1 LFLIKKSIYFAAF
14 KKSYYRVLSVMISR
28 RILRIK
34 ILQMLYAYFQN
45 EDGDINKAEK
55 SLLFSIQKSFDLYHY
70 LLLLIVD
77 IADYAS
83 ARIDIALQKHIPSYE
98 DLNPNTKFIENKV
111 ISLIRENKQLKDY
124 LVRTPLTW
132 SLSRDLIKKLHNR
145 IRMAGFI
152 KEYMEHPVRSFDED
166 KKVIIEIYNKEIVA
180 FEGLYQVLEEQSI
193 FWNDEVEFIIS
204 MISKT
209 IKGFSEDN
217 KEKNKLF
224 PLFKNDEDRDFA
236 INLFRK
242 SIVHQNEYRSLVES
256 FAKNWDIERIAF
268 MDFLIIEMAIAEA
281 VEFSFIPTKVTI
293 NEYLE
298 IAKSYS
304 TEKSRIFINGLL
316 DKIFKQLKQEDKIR
330 KTGRGLIG
338 EIEPTSEN

>member
-1 LFLIKKSIYFAAF
+1 
-14 KKSYYRVLSVMISR
+14 MISR

-34 ILQMLYAYFQN
+34 ILQLLYAYFQN

-70 LLLLIVD
+70 LLVLIVD
-77 IADYAS
+77 VAHYAS
-83 ARIDIALQKHIPSYE
+83 SRIDIALQKKIPSFE

-111 ISLIRENKQLKDY
+111 ISLIGENKQLKDY
-124 LVRTPLTW
+124 LVRTPLSW
-132 SLSRDLIKKLHNR
+132 SRSPELIKKLHNR
-145 IRMAGFI
+145 LRMAGFI
-152 KEYMEHPVRSFDED
+152 KEYMENPVRSFDED

-180 FEGLYQVLEEQSI
+180 FESLYQVLEEQSI

-204 MISKT
+204 MIAKT
-209 IKGFSEDN
+209 IKGFNEES

-224 PLFKNDEDRDFA
+224 PLFKNEEDRDFA

-242 SIVHQNEYRSLVES
+242 SIVHQKEYRVIVES
-256 FAKNWDIERIAF
+256 FAKNWDIERIAL
-268 MDFLIIEMAIAEA
+268 MDFLILEMAITEA

-316 DKIFKQLKQEDKIR
+316 DKIFKHLKQTEKIK

-338 EIEPTSEN
+338 EMESVPEN

>member
-1 LFLIKKSIYFAAF
+1 
-14 KKSYYRVLSVMISR
+14 MISR

-55 SLLFSIQKSFDLYHY
+55 SLLFSIQKTFDLYHY
-70 LLLLIVD
+70 LLLLVVD

-83 ARIDIALQKHIPSYE
+83 ARIELALQRRIPSYE
-98 DLNPNTKFIENKV
+98 DLNPNTKFIENK
-111 ISLIRENKQLKDY
+111 IIDLIRENKQLKDY
-124 LVRTPLTW
+124 LAKTPMTW
-132 SLSRDLIKKLHNR
+132 SNSPELIKKLHNR
-145 IRMAGFI
+145 IRMEGFF
-152 KEYMEHPVRSFDED
+152 KEYMENPVRSFDED
-166 KKVIIEIYNKEIVA
+166 KKIIIEIYNREIVVSEA
-180 FEGLYQVLEEQSI
+180 LYQVLEEQSI
-193 FWNDEVEFIIS
+193 FWNDEVEFVIS
-204 MISKT
+204 MIAKT
-209 IKGFSEDN
+209 LKGFNEES
-217 KEKNKLF
+217 KEKNKLL
-224 PLFKNDEDRDFA
+224 PLFKNDEDKDFA
-236 INLFRK
+236 KNLFRK
-242 SIVHQNEYRSLVES
+242 SIVHQKEYRILVES

-316 DKIFKQLKQEDKIR
+316 DKIFKHLKQNEKIR

-338 EIEPTSEN
+338 EIEAASEN

>member
-1 LFLIKKSIYFAAF
+1 
-14 KKSYYRVLSVMISR
+14 MISR

-34 ILQMLYAYFQN
+34 ILQMLYAFFQN

-55 SLLFSIQKSFDLYHY
+55 TLLFSIHKTFDLYHY
-70 LLLLIVD
+70 LLLLLVE

-83 ARIDIALQKHIPSYE
+83 ARIDIALLKKIPSYE

-111 ISLIRENKQLKDY
+111 IGQIRDNSQLNDY
-124 LVRTPLTW
+124 LTKTPLSWKNTPE
-132 SLSRDLIKKLHNR
+132 LIKKLHNK
-145 IRMAGFI
+145 IRMARFF
-152 KEYMEHPVRSFDED
+152 KEYMENPVRTYEED
-166 KKVIIEIYNKEIVA
+166 KKVIIDIYNKEIVT

-204 MISKT
+204 MIAKT
-209 IKGFSEDN
+209 IKGFHDGDKDRN
-217 KEKNKLF
+217 QLF
-224 PLFKNDEDRDFA
+224 PLYKNDEDMDFVK
-236 INLFRK
+236 NLFRK
-242 SIVHQNEYRSLVES
+242 SILHQKEYRSIVES
-256 FAKNWDIERIAF
+256 FTQNWDVDRIAF

-281 VEFSFIPTKVTI
+281 IEFPFIPTKVTI

-316 DKIFKQLKQEDKIR
+316 DKIFKHLKQTEKIK

-338 EIEPTSEN
+338 ESESVTEN